1 MKRRLIYCPEIN
13 HSSVVLLFEKGDKG
27 ESWSVRDY
35 SRPGSVILRYAREF
49 DSSLSELSDRIL
61 HSLDAPAVSTNDVE
75 FWHQLTL
82 KSNASLNLLK
92 ADDAEQYSTGE
103 PATEVIEQPTAQFGL
118 IDHERLLSLQ
128 KARKAED
135 MRRILHS
142 PNSEDW
148 VTWNVFAMVQKHA
161 PETWWEHLIDLA
173 RHDNPKLTLPH
184 GSAQIPKVSLWRSV
198 PAPRE
203 YETSSRA
210 RLRASAIAEWIDRAE
225 KPGPVEGD
233 SEIDISIHN
242 DAVTVFIEAK
252 LGSDISSRTTYD
264 PDRNQIVRNIDCLLD
279 DARGTV
285 PLFWMLVRDSG
296 QGRAYTQLMH
306 TYRRDP
312 AKLVEALPHRN
323 PTTLQ
328 GIAQRLSIVLWL
340 DFVQALPT
348 PFIGDGTMLAIYREL
363 HIRIQSRHQ

>member
-35 SRPGSVILRYAREF
+35 SRPGAVTVRYGREF
-49 DSSLSELSDRIL
+49 DSPLSVLSECIL
-61 HSLDAPAVSTNDVE
+61 QSLGAPPVSTNDVA

-82 KSNASLNLLK
+82 KSNASLNLVK
-92 ADDAEQYSTGE
+92 TDDAGQHLIGDVRQKQLNGE
-103 PATEVIEQPTAQFGL
+103 RRNFGL
-118 IDHERLLSLQ
+118 IDHERLMSLQ

-148 VTWNVFAMVQKHA
+148 VTWNAFAMVQKFA
-161 PETWWEHLIDLA
+161 PETWWEHLIGLA
-173 RHDNPKLTLPH
+173 RRYNPNLMLPY
-184 GSAQIPKVSLWRSV
+184 GWAQIPKVSLWRCV

-210 RLRASAIAEWIDRAE
+210 RLRASAIAEWIDRSE
-225 KPGPVEGD
+225 KHGPVEGD

-242 DAVTVFIEAK
+242 DAVTVFVEAK
-252 LGSDISSRTTYD
+252 LGSDISLRTTYD

-285 PLFWMLVRDSG
+285 PIFWMLVRDSG

-306 TYRRDP
+306 LYRHDP
-312 AKLVEALPHRN
+312 AKLVEALPHRE
-323 PTTLQ
+323 PSAVRA
-328 GIAQRLSIVLWL
+328 ISQRLSIVLWK
-340 DFVQALPT
+340 DFVQALPQ
-348 PFIGDGTMLAIYREL
+348 PLIGDETIVAIYREL
-363 HIRIQSRHQ
+363 HARIQ

>member
-35 SRPGSVILRYAREF
+35 SRPGAVTVRYAREF
-49 DSSLSELSDRIL
+49 DSPLSALSERIL
-61 HSLDAPAVSTNDVE
+61 QSLEAPAVSTNDVD
-75 FWHQLTL
+75 FWHQLAL
-82 KSNASLNLLK
+82 KSNGSLNLVK
-92 ADDAEQYSTGE
+92 ADDAEQHSIGE
-103 PATEVIEQPTAQFGL
+103 AATEASERRPAQFGL
-118 IDHERLLSLQ
+118 IDHERLMSLQ

-148 VTWNVFAMVQKHA
+148 VTWNAFAMVQKLA
-161 PETWWEHLIDLA
+161 FETWWEHLIDLA
-173 RHDNPKLTLPH
+173 RRDNPNLMLPY
-184 GSAQIPKVSLWRSV
+184 GWAQIPKVSLWRSV

-233 SEIDISIHN
+233 SEIDVSIHN

-252 LGSDISSRTTYD
+252 LGSDISARTTYD

-279 DARGTV
+279 DARGTA

-306 TYRRDP
+306 LYRRDP
-312 AKLVEALPHRN
+312 AKLVEALPHRD
-323 PTTLQ
+323 PSALC
-328 GIAQRLSIVLWL
+328 GISQRLSIVLWK
-340 DFVQALPT
+340 DFVQALPK
-348 PFIGDGTMLAIYREL
+348 PSIGDETIVAIYREL
-363 HIRIQSRHQ
+363 HTRIQ